1 MKRKSVAIVVVI
13 ALIAALAAFAATFM
27 IRIKKEIG
35 MMDPAPT
42 GLVASGVFAILDS
55 FVNLYL
61 VERDGKYLAVD
72 AGTDA
77 KNVRA
82 EMARLGIAPEDVEV
96 LLLTHTDYDH
106 VDAASLFTN
115 ARVYISEREEDM
127 LNGKAHKVLFFRN
140 SLKTEHG
147 FLADGEETRIGG
159 WMVRTIVVRGHT
171 SGSACFVVDGKY
183 LFTGDNLS
191 LREGKAAPFNDFFNM
206 DTPTQRADLPKIAGL
221 EGIELLA
228 TGHYGTTKAY
238 AGATAG
244 LAK

>member
-77 KNVRA
+77 KNVR
-82 EMARLGIAPEDVEV
+82 
-96 LLLTHTDYDH
+96 
-106 VDAASLFTN
+106 AASLFTN